1 MTNKILVL
9 DDDVAMV
16 NLLATVLETEGFT
29 ALKAQSANQ
38 ALEVIEDDR
47 PDLILL
53 DVMMPEMDGFRFLAM
68 VRSNPETHAIPVII
82 LTVLSDHENILE
94 GFRKEADEYVT
105 KPFDPQALV
114 ETIKEVLSR
123 SHEERVEERA
133 RRIEALQEMI
143 AKLEQ
148 ES

>member
-9 DDDVAMV
+9 DYDVAMV

-29 ALKAQSANQ
+29 ALKTQSANQ

-82 LTVLSDHENILE
+82 LTPTDDPREVARCYELGCNVYI
-94 GFRKEADEYVT
+94 T
-105 KPFDPQALV
+105 KPVDYEQF
-114 ETIKEVLSR
+114 S
-123 SHEERVEERA
+123 
-133 RRIEALQEMI
+133 EAMRKLGLFLMVVMI
-143 AKLEQ
+143 PDGASGEYG
-148 ES
+148 SF